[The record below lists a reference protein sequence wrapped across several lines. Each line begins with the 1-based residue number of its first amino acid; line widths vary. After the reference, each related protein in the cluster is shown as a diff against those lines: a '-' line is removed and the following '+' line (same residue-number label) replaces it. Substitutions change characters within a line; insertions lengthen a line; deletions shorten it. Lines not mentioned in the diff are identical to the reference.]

1 MSVKA
6 LCKGNRAETEQ
17 STRTGGD
24 GKRSAIARLCFF
36 GKRGRTMAA
45 HNRISCKPPGKGQ
58 NMRAFSLQKNKLD
71 APFLSPR
78 QITRK
83 NYHNL
88 QNTTKHL
95 QKEGILRGHR
105 NRITDT
111 YKRKSRKRNGVAAY
125 WLELLFETGYI
136 AESTYKPLQNQCGAI
151 RRMLISSL
159 NTAKEGCR

>member
-83 NYHNL
+83 NYRNL
-88 QNTTKHL
+88 QNSTKHL

-111 YKRKSRKRNGVAAY
+111 YKRKSRKRNGVAAQP
-125 WLELLFETGYI
+125 TAI
-136 AESTYKPLQNQCGAI
+136 ATHPRKAAVLPL
-151 RRMLISSL
+151 RR
-159 NTAKEGCR
+159 GCYQWQTRPHTQSI